1 MNKKRMKYWTVLAAI
16 VILLFPIVRIYK
28 DGGTIT
34 YTSLTYR
41 IIKWHHRVGG
51 EEIKTG
57 TEVQLFP
64 KNFKGIDEA
73 KLLQRTRADELNQ
86 LREENARLWSSL
98 EEVEK
103 TYKPVDVK
111 IFGGFTARVR
121 AVILDENREE
131 PEPNAVVLETFQGG
145 DLILVKIIEERGC
158 RLEVGETYRFELDE
172 RELDERAGITRKML
186 EHKYAS
192 LPKVCEEL
200 KVPIK
205 TVRLPKKEEYGL
217 ESINVFWEEP

>member
-1 MNKKRMKYWTVLAAI
+1 M
-16 VILLFPIVRIYK
+16 
-28 DGGTIT
+28 
-34 YTSLTYR
+34 
-41 IIKWHHRVGG
+41 
-51 EEIKTG
+51 
-57 TEVQLFP
+57 
-64 KNFKGIDEA
+64 
-73 KLLQRTRADELNQ
+73 
-86 LREENARLWSSL
+86 
-98 EEVEK
+98 
-103 TYKPVDVK
+103 DVK

-121 AVILDENREE
+121 AVILDENRED

>member
-64 KNFKGIDEA
+64 KISKG
-73 KLLQRTRADELNQ
+73 
-86 LREENARLWSSL
+86 
-98 EEVEK
+98 
-103 TYKPVDVK
+103 
-111 IFGGFTARVR
+111 
-121 AVILDENREE
+121 
-131 PEPNAVVLETFQGG
+131 
-145 DLILVKIIEERGC
+145 
-158 RLEVGETYRFELDE
+158 
-172 RELDERAGITRKML
+172 
-186 EHKYAS
+186 
-192 LPKVCEEL
+192 
-200 KVPIK
+200 
-205 TVRLPKKEEYGL
+205 
-217 ESINVFWEEP
+217 